1 MAQMRALLG
10 PWEMAGLNL
19 PRRVLRNTRLVV
31 PVSIALIC
39 GCFAAAAVLAM
50 RLDHSHALD
59 QATHFEQ
66 ARPPDLAGGGG
77 AALNRFAATGLAFAR
92 NPGARAADPAIRNI
106 AIFRDGT
113 VV

>member
-19 PRRVLRNTRLVV
+19 PRRVLRNTRPVG
-31 PVSIALIC
+31 PVSFALIC
-39 GCFAAAAVLAM
+39 GCFAPAAVLAM

-66 ARPPDLAGGGG
+66 ARAADLAGVAGGKLG
-77 AALNRFAATGLAFAR
+77 RFPPGGLKFSRHPTATH
-92 NPGARAADPAIRNI
+92 PHPP
-106 AIFRDGT
+106 T
-113 VV
+113 